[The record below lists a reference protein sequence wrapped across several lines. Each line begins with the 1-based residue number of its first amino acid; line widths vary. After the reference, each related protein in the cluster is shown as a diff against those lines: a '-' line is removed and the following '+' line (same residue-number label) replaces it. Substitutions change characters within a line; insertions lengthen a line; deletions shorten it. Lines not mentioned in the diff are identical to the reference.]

1 MRTGVPFSLLRW
13 ATTSR
18 HPAPSGA
25 GSPQR
30 GDSSSDVGSFA
41 DSKQMYGQQ
50 RDPDYDPQAV
60 DIRSDETH
68 KHYTAKNQPGEKQTG
83 AGDLQLEPDVL
94 SVISMNLSTK
104 SRSLPEKR
112 TLVCL
117 FRRKTWLQTPSSLK
131 PARKLSWELTLDVSS
146 HLKEPKRTWDA
157 LWVQLC
163 LPAPV
168 VEREL
173 YGICVCSLNGGSG
186 GQTQSQYLD
195 LQNGFVLSHWQHQH
209 LPSFPKTMLLHQKAV
224 STLLQ
229 DKWGQKKVRLWA
241 LTGCMP
247 RKAQSYQSKYSAFQK
262 GTLRNYWFFFPS

>member
-1 MRTGVPFSLLRW
+1 
-13 ATTSR
+13 
-18 HPAPSGA
+18 
-25 GSPQR
+25 
-30 GDSSSDVGSFA
+30 
-41 DSKQMYGQQ
+41 MYGQQ

-60 DIRSDETH
+60 DLRSDETH
-68 KHYTAKNQPGEKQTG
+68 RHYTAKIQPGEKQTG
-83 AGDLQLEPDVL
+83 AGDLQPEPDVL

-117 FRRKTWLQTPSSLK
+117 FRRETWLQTPSSLK

-168 VEREL
+168 AEQEL

-186 GQTQSQYLD
+186 GQTRSQYLD
-195 LQNGFVLSHWQHQH
+195 LQNGFVPSHWQHQH
-209 LPSFPKTMLLHQKAV
+209 LPSFPKTMLLHQKPV

-229 DKWGQKKVRLWA
+229 DKWGQNIA

-247 RKAQSYQSKYSAFQK
+247 RKAQSYQPKYSAFQK
-262 GTLRNYWFFFPS
+262 GTLRNYWFFFSILIWHNPEYIY